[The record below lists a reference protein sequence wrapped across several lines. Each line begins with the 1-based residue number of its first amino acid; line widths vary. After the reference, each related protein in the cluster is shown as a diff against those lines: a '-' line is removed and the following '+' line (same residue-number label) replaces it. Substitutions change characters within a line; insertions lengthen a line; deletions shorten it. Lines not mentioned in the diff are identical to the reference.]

1 MHVQVRINRK
11 VKMKST
17 KTQCYVAEK
26 KFRERYPKIQL
37 RSSSQRSTQLPFESG
52 TSRAIS
58 TVAILLCLS
67 FLVSLVLQY
76 WSVRSSKRKGLQ
88 ETKQELLFHSNQDQ
102 FVRGCLRGWCLGT
115 LKNLKSKQK
124 TVYFISKNMGS
135 WNDGTTESIVP
146 HKLCSIYVYKIPAAQ
161 IHTSSCNDFSL

>member
-17 KTQCYVAEK
+17 KTQCYVAE

-67 FLVSLVLQY
+67 FLVSLVLQC

-102 FVRGCLRGWCLGT
+102 FVRGCLRGRCLGT
-115 LKNLKSKQK
+115 LKHVSLPKRLSCHSTKERRCSFAMQAGQGFTYGQLLRVYIILLNYTNGKSRQLSRDL
-124 TVYFISKNMGS
+124 I
-135 WNDGTTESIVP
+135 
-146 HKLCSIYVYKIPAAQ
+146 
-161 IHTSSCNDFSL
+161 

>member
-26 KFRERYPKIQL
+26 KFREGYPKIQL

-58 TVAILLCLS
+58 TAAILLCFS

-88 ETKQELLFHSNQDQ
+88 EMKQELLFHSKQDQ
-102 FVRGCLRGWCLGT
+102 FVRGCLRGRCLGT
-115 LKNLKSKQK
+115 PKQAALYSALLRGSTFLSKAIEQLHLTLNL
-124 TVYFISKNMGS
+124 
-135 WNDGTTESIVP
+135 WRR
-146 HKLCSIYVYKIPAAQ
+146 
-161 IHTSSCNDFSL
+161 

>member
-26 KFRERYPKIQL
+26 KFW
-37 RSSSQRSTQLPFESG
+37 ESG

-67 FLVSLVLQY
+67 FLVSIVLQF
-76 WSVRSSKRKGLQ
+76 WSVCSSKRKGLQ

-102 FVRGCLRGWCLGT
+102 FVRGCLRGRCLGT
-115 LKNLKSKQK
+115 LK
-124 TVYFISKNMGS
+124 YPISMQALYLFLQNFVLGIK
-135 WNDGTTESIVP
+135 GTT
-146 HKLCSIYVYKIPAAQ
+146 KLPTCVL
-161 IHTSSCNDFSL
+161 TVT

>member
-26 KFRERYPKIQL
+26 KFRERYTKIQL
-37 RSSSQRSTQLPFESG
+37 RSSCQRSKQLPFESG
-52 TSRAIS
+52 ISRAIS
-58 TVAILLCLS
+58 AVAILLCLS

-76 WSVRSSKRKGLQ
+76 WSVRSSKRKDLL

-102 FVRGCLRGWCLGT
+102 FVRGCLRRRCLGT
-115 LKNLKSKQK
+115 LKHHPL
-124 TVYFISKNMGS
+124 
-135 WNDGTTESIVP
+135 W
-146 HKLCSIYVYKIPAAQ
+146 LAAQ
-161 IHTSSCNDFSL
+161 NHRLVTPSERQAPTIVVCSHLFKDRLRL

>member
-1 MHVQVRINRK
+1 MHVQVRITRK

-17 KTQCYVAEK
+17 ITQYYVAEK
-26 KFRERYPKIQL
+26 KFRERYTKIQL

-58 TVAILLCLS
+58 VVAILLCLS

-88 ETKQELLFHSNQDQ
+88 VTKQELLFHSNQDQ
-102 FVRGCLRGWCLGT
+102 LSSNLCMGVCVGGVSAPLKYQFSMYKLSYSYRVTDLFLFDT
-115 LKNLKSKQK
+115 LY
-124 TVYFISKNMGS
+124 T
-135 WNDGTTESIVP
+135 SI
-146 HKLCSIYVYKIPAAQ
+146 AM
-161 IHTSSCNDFSL
+161 

>member
-1 MHVQVRINRK
+1 
-11 VKMKST
+11 MKST

-26 KFRERYPKIQL
+26 KFRERYPKVQL

-102 FVRGCLRGWCLGT
+102 FVRGCLRGRCLGT
-115 LKNLKSKQK
+115 LNCDAKGLGGGG
-124 TVYFISKNMGS
+124 GS
-135 WNDGTTESIVP
+135 GLSVITQSVSRRIA
-146 HKLCSIYVYKIPAAQ
+146 S
-161 IHTSSCNDFSL
+161 

>member
-88 ETKQELLFHSNQDQ
+88 ETKQIATKINLCVGVCVGGVSAPLNLNCSLTTHHYIGSIYISLSLWLIGPNPTAPPYCHFFLLF
-102 FVRGCLRGWCLGT
+102 L
-115 LKNLKSKQK
+115 
-124 TVYFISKNMGS
+124 
-135 WNDGTTESIVP
+135 
-146 HKLCSIYVYKIPAAQ
+146 
-161 IHTSSCNDFSL
+161 

>member
-1 MHVQVRINRK
+1 MHVQLRINRK

-102 FVRGCLRGWCLGT
+102 FVRGCLRGRCLGT
-115 LKNLKSKQK
+115 LKNVKVNSGGRGDIMMDMFTSGKNL
-124 TVYFISKNMGS
+124 YFGM
-135 WNDGTTESIVP
+135 WRF
-146 HKLCSIYVYKIPAAQ
+146 Q
-161 IHTSSCNDFSL
+161 I